1 MADSSPDIRK
11 TRFTILKDEQCAL
24 NMQIRL
30 AMQLHDAQAQAD
42 LEKKLKKVM
51 EQIDYNAICKG

>member
-11 TRFTILKDEQCAL
+11 TRFTLLKDEQCAL

>member
-1 MADSSPDIRK
+1 MADSSQDIRK
-11 TRFTILKDEQCAL
+11 TRFTLLKDEQCAL